1 SAGSRTPWQ
10 LAVSRETPCLTDA
23 REQPRDGI
31 NAQVD
36 ASAFLDT
43 VDPDIVDFRLGHDSG
58 LSPGLNKS
66 HGYRAWL

>member
-1 SAGSRTPWQ
+1 M
-10 LAVSRETPCLTDA
+10 TDA